1 MTIEHPLDRNIILNY
16 TENFTVPTIGYKAN
30 YQLVNEILN
39 KLTEEIYTSHNK
51 SAFVCGY
58 SITTSHDATSYLNIV
73 VNINFYGDD
82 ANRHPNNII
91 NNIKQIFVEYMTI
104 GE

>member
-1 MTIEHPLDRNIILNY
+1 MTDKKSNEDIILNY
-16 TENFTVPTIGYKAN
+16 TENFTVPTIGCKAN

-39 KLTEEIYTSHNK
+39 KLTEEIYTSHGK

-58 SITTSHDATSYLNIV
+58 SITTSHDATSYLNII

-82 ANRHPNNII
+82 ENRHPSTFI
-91 NNIKQIFVEYMTI
+91 NNIKQIFVKYMTI